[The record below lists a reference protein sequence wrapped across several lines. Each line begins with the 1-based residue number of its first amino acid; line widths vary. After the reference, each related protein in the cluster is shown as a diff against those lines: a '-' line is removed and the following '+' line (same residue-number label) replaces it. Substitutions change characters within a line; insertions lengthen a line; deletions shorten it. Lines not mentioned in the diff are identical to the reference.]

1 MGRGFLTGLFWGG
14 IVAVGMLLVSS
25 QALDRQSLSLPKPQA
40 TSVEVPGGSEFDQ
53 AGVDTDPAAPEPET
67 RPEAEA
73 ATLVEAPDD
82 AVEEAPSFETST
94 LEVPT
99 PSVGKAGELTDAPET
114 TAAPEAPAASE
125 EARPDDSSADLPM
138 PEAPGDAPETG
149 DDAPRAVAAPEAE
162 DDEPTTPQSG
172 DAPSGTEVAA
182 LPEAGAEVTGETE
195 TGNAPSV
202 TTDDTAPAAMVAPSL
217 GEEPSLPGPSADA
230 ESAPR
235 LPQLTE
241 PAQPSGDATAPEISV
256 APDAPPAPELGE
268 EDAPGVGDDAPEAEE
283 EAPVVVETTPSN
295 ETEAPAQEEKP
306 SLLEKVETIDDK
318 ADDVE
323 TDRLPRVSVAEAEPD
338 SGGLPAV
345 RRFGDNSADSEDTP
359 ELAEDTSEDAI
370 EPEPKDGPAI
380 RVFGAEFVNPEGN
393 PLLSL
398 VLVQEGDAV
407 IGEAEM
413 ASLPPAVAFAIQA
426 GGDSAGSLAAF
437 YRSAGRE
444 VVLIPS
450 LPAGAAPQDVE
461 QALRVNFDTL
471 PEAVAIMDV
480 SGSSFQSDRGA
491 VQQVVDVVSATGHG
505 MITFPRGLNTA
516 HQSAER
522 AGVPAG
528 LIFRQLDGNGESAE
542 QIRRTLD
549 RAAFRARPDE
559 AVILVGTTASETL
572 AAISEWVSG
581 NRAKSVTLA
590 PISAAL
596 LNE

>member
-14 IVAVGMLLVSS
+14 IVAIGMLLVSS

-53 AGVDTDPAAPEPET
+53 AGVDTDPEVPEPESK
-67 RPEAEA
+67 PVGEA
-73 ATLVEAPDD
+73 ATLVEVPDD
-82 AVEEAPSFETST
+82 AVEEAPTFESSA

-99 PSVGKAGELTDAPET
+99 PSVGQAGELTEAPEAST
-114 TAAPEAPAASE
+114 APEAPSPSD
-125 EARPDDSSADLPM
+125 EARPDDSTADLPM

-149 DDAPRAVAAPEAE
+149 GDAPAAVAAPQS
-162 DDEPTTPQSG
+162 DDAQPTAPDQD

-182 LPEAGAEVTGETE
+182 LPDAGAEATSDTE

-202 TTDDTAPAAMVAPSL
+202 TTDDTAPEAMVAPSL
-217 GEEPSLPGPSADA
+217 GEEPSLPGPSADT
-230 ESAPR
+230 ENAPR

-241 PAQPSGDATAPEISV
+241 PVQPSGDAAAPEIST
-256 APDAPPAPELGE
+256 APEAPPAPDLT
-268 EDAPGVGDDAPEAEE
+268 EE
-283 EAPVVVETTPSN
+283 EAPALAEDQPEVVEEETVAEAETPQ
-295 ETEAPAQEEKP
+295 TDEAP
-306 SLLEKVETIDDK
+306 SLLEPVETVEDI
-318 ADDVE
+318 AEDVE
-323 TDRLPRVSVAEAEPD
+323 TDRLPRIGDTEATTETD
-338 SGGLPAV
+338 DLPAV
-345 RRFGDNSADSEDTP
+345 RRFGDNSAEGEEDVTDDTESASDGSTEP
-359 ELAEDTSEDAI
+359 EL
-370 EPEPKDGPAI
+370 KDGPAI
-380 RVFGAEFVNPEGN
+380 RIFGAEFVNPEGN

-398 VLVQEGDAV
+398 VLVQDGDVV

-413 ASLPPAVAFAIQA
+413 QSLPPAVAFAIDA
-426 GGDSAGSLAAF
+426 GNEGARDLAAF
-437 YRSAGRE
+437 YRATGRE

-450 LPAGAAPQDVE
+450 LPEGATPQDVE
-461 QALRVNFDTL
+461 QALRVNFETL

-480 SGSSFQSDRGA
+480 NGSSFQSDRGA

-528 LIFRQLDGNGESAE
+528 LIFRELDGNGESSE

-549 RAAFRARPDE
+549 RAAFRARPNE
-559 AVILVGTTASETL
+559 AIILVGSTASETL